1 MRFNGRYIAAIV
13 IILLVGSFFLFG
25 TVFNNR
31 DAGQAEQDGQAPSR
45 APRVVYETFTAEEQ
59 PGYLV
64 LRGRTEALREVSV
77 RAETGGR
84 VVEAP
89 APEGARVEEG
99 DLLCRLEVD
108 ARQAALDQARAD
120 LRAAQQEYEGA
131 VTLSDRGY
139 RSQNSVAALEAA
151 RDGAR
156 ARLEAAQQE
165 LANIY
170 IRAPFGGWFDRRD
183 AEIGDYL
190 APGASCGVVLEL
202 DPLLA
207 VAQVSESD
215 VGVLEPGMTGEARLI
230 TGETVTGTLRRIAHQ
245 ADPATRTFRTELS
258 IANPDGVLR
267 SGITTEIIIPLPAQ
281 RAHLVPTTVLALNED
296 GHIGVRIIDSNDRV
310 RFVEVEW
317 LSDAPGGS
325 WVAGLPDPARV
336 IVQGQDFVEDGA
348 IVESVAAP

>member
-13 IILLVGSFFLFG
+13 IVVLVGGFFLLG

-31 DAGQAEQDGQAPSR
+31 DTGSAGPDGQAPSR
-45 APRVVYETFTAEEQ
+45 APRVVFETFTAEDQ

-64 LRGRTEALREVSV
+64 LRGRTQAPREVSV

-89 APEGARVEEG
+89 ASEGSRVEEG
-99 DLLCRLEVD
+99 DLLCRLGVD

-131 VTLSDRGY
+131 VTLSDRGF

-156 ARLEAAQQE
+156 ARLQAAQQE
-165 LANIY
+165 MANTY
-170 IRAPFGGWFDRRD
+170 IRAPFDGWFDRRD

-190 APGASCGVVLEL
+190 TPGQSCGVVLEL

-207 VAQVSESD
+207 VAQVSERD
-215 VGVLEPGMTGEARLI
+215 VGALEPGMSGQARLI
-230 TGETVTGTLRRIAHQ
+230 TGEVESGTIRRIARQ
-245 ADPATRTFRTELS
+245 ADPSTRTFRTELS
-258 IANPDGVLR
+258 ISNPDGILR
-267 SGITTEIIIPLPAQ
+267 SGITAEIIIPLPARQ
-281 RAHLVPTTVLALNED
+281 AHLVPTTVLALNEA
-296 GHIGVRIIDSNDRV
+296 GHIGVRIIDGNNRV

-317 LSDAPGGS
+317 LSDAAGGS
-325 WVAGLPDPARV
+325 WVSGLPDPAKV

-348 IVESVAAP
+348 VVESVAAQ

>member
-1 MRFNGRYIAAIV
+1 MRFNGRYIAAFA
-13 IILLVGSFFLFG
+13 IIIIVGSFFLFG
-25 TVFNNR
+25 SLFNNR
-31 DAGQAEQDGQAPSR
+31 DSGPAAEDGQAPSR
-45 APRVVYETFTAEEQ
+45 APRVVYEIFHADEQ
-59 PGYLV
+59 PGYIS
-64 LRGRTEALREVSV
+64 LRGRTQAVREVSV

-89 APEGARVEEG
+89 APEGARVSEG

-139 RSQNSVAALEAA
+139 RSQNSVSALEAA

-165 LANIY
+165 MANIF
-170 IRAPFGGWFDRRD
+170 IRAPFDGWFDSRD
-183 AEIGDYL
+183 AEIGDFL
-190 APGASCGVVLEL
+190 SPGQPCGTVLEL

-207 VAQVSESD
+207 VAQVAERE
-215 VGVLEPGMTGEARLI
+215 VGALEAGMAGQVRLI
-230 TGETVTGTLRRIAHQ
+230 TGEIENGTIRRISRQ
-245 ADPATRTFRTELS
+245 ADPATRTFRTELAIS
-258 IANPDGVLR
+258 NPDGELR
-267 SGITTEIIIPLPAQ
+267 SGITAEIIIPLPP
-281 RAHLVPTTVLALNED
+281 RPAHLVPTTVLALNED
-296 GHIGVRIIDSNDRV
+296 GNIGVRIIDANDRV
-310 RFVEVEW
+310 SFVEVEW
-317 LSDAPGGS
+317 LSDESGGS

-348 IVESVAAP
+348 LVESVTAQ